1 MKLCDKTQ
9 ELISGYLDNE
19 LTQQDSQMVRVH
31 LESCASCR
39 AIYQDLQTIKQA
51 TSQLNYPTTEAE
63 KIQQL
68 LQEPVA
74 RNFSAI
80 GWFLLI
86 VGLAGLMIFQ
96 AFTFFFSEEVPVII
110 KLLVFTIEAGALA
123 LFISVLRQRL
133 IAKKTD
139 KYKKVQL

>member
-39 AIYQDLQTIKQA
+39 AIYQDLQAIKKA
-51 TSQLNYPTTEAE
+51 TSQLDYPTTEAE

-80 GWFLLI
+80 GWILLI
-86 VGLAGLMIFQ
+86 AGLAGLMIFQ
-96 AFTFFFSEEVPVII
+96 AFTFFFSDEVPVII

-133 IAKKTD
+133 IAQKTD

>member
-31 LESCASCR
+31 IESCDNCKS
-39 AIYQDLQTIKQA
+39 IYQDLYAIKKA
-51 TSQLNYPTTEAE
+51 TSELDYRTTEAE
-63 KIQQL
+63 KIHKL
-68 LQEPVA
+68 LQEPTA
-74 RNFSAI
+74 KNFSVI
-80 GWFLLI
+80 GWTLLI
-86 VGLAGLMIFQ
+86 IGLIGLMIFQ
-96 AFTFFFSEEVPVII
+96 AFTFFFSDEVPVII
-110 KLLVFTIEAGALA
+110 KLLAFAIEAGALA

-133 IAKKTD
+133 IAQKTD